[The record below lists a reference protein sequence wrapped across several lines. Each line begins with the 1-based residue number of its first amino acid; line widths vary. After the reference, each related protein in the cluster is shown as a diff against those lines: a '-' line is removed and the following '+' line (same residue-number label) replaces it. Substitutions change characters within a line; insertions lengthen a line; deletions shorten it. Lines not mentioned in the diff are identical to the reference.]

1 MPGTREVPDTGDRII
16 VWLGDRVELD
26 LEPERP
32 GDLHDRRE
40 TGVAVGRERLVET
53 LAAHPDLA
61 GKLAEIL
68 RAGDVAECLSHER
81 RVIARLLEDGFEV
94 VADVLERVQ
103 VVRRVVGLEL
113 SLCHCSPTPSRSRVP
128 SS

>member
-1 MPGTREVPDTGDRII
+1 MRSTAVARGLTSAVRMTVEPDCNRVIVGGRTRQPGTREEPHTGDRII

-26 LEPERP
+26 LEAERL

-40 TGVAVGRERLVET
+40 TGVAVGRERLVQT

-61 GKLAEIL
+61 GKLAEVL

-81 RVIARLLEDGFEV
+81 RVIA
-94 VADVLERVQ
+94 
-103 VVRRVVGLEL
+103 
-113 SLCHCSPTPSRSRVP
+113 
-128 SS
+128 